1 NNHGHLAPDE
11 IGRQRRQL
19 IVVTIGPAILDQCI
33 AALDI
38 TGLAQAL
45 PEGGDRTGIL
55 GGRCTVEES
64 DHRDPRLL
72 RPRRKRPRRRAAEE
86 RDELAPQN
94 HSITS
99 SARSRIDGGMA
110 RPSAVAALRF
120 TSISNSVGSCT
131 GRSPGF
137 SPRRMRSTYGA
148 ARRQMSPRS
157 AP

>member
-72 RPRRKRPRRRAAEE
+72 RPRRKRPRRRAAKE
-86 RDELAPQN
+86 RGELAPF

-99 SARSRIDGGMA
+99 SARNIIDGGTA
-110 RPSAVAALRF
+110 RPSAVAVLRF
-120 TSISNSVGSCT
+120 TAISNFVGNCT
-131 GRSPGF
+131 GRSLGF
-137 SPRRMRSTYGA
+137 APRRMRST
-148 ARRQMSPRS
+148 
-157 AP
+157 

>member
-55 GGRCTVEES
+55 GGRRTVEES

-72 RPRRKRPRRRAAEE
+72 RPRRKRPRRRAA
-86 RDELAPQN
+86 APP
-94 HSITS
+94 
-99 SARSRIDGGMA
+99 RSVMNSR
-110 RPSAVAALRF
+110 RF
-120 TSISNSVGSCT
+120 I
-131 GRSPGF
+131 RSPRQRATL
-137 SPRRMRSTYGA
+137 SMGA
-148 ARRQMSPRS
+148 RQGPVLWRPCVSRAYRIS
-157 AP
+157 SDAAPADP